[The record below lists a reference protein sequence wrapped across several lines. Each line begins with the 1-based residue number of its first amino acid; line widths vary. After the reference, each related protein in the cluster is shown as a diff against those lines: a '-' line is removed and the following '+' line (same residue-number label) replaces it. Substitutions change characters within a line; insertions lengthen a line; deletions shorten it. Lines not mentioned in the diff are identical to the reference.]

1 MKIKTLWKSMLY
13 EKGKLRS
20 ANGGE
25 TWEPGEWHRV
35 EGELSMC
42 ESGYHASE
50 NIVDSMQYV
59 APGAIA
65 KVEVRGKHA
74 ERADKQCWSEMRVAK
89 AWEWT
94 KTDSVELAV
103 YAAESVIGIFEKH
116 RPDDKR
122 PRAAIEAAKA
132 WLKNPCEKTRAAAR
146 AASDA
151 ARAAAWAAAR
161 AASDAA
167 RAAAW
172 AASDAASDAAW
183 VAARAASDAAR
194 AAASEAAW
202 AAASDA
208 ARAASDAERDASDA
222 ERDAMKARIHR
233 WIVRRTKSMKEIKE
247 D

>member
-13 EKGKLRS
+13 EKGKMRS

-35 EGELSMC
+35 DGPLEMC
-42 ESGYHASE
+42 NHGYHASL

-59 APGAIA
+59 APRAIA
-65 KVEVRGKHA
+65 RVEVRGNHV
-74 ERADKQCWSEMRVAK
+74 EQSDKQCWSEMRVVR

-94 KTDSVELAV
+94 KRDSVELAV
-103 YAAESVIGIFEKH
+103 YTAESVIGIFEKH

-132 WLKNPCEKTRAAAR
+132 WLKNPCEKTRAAAWAVSD

-151 ARAAAWAAAR
+151 AWAASAAASAAARAASAAAR

-167 RAAAW
+167 RAA
-172 AASDAASDAAW
+172 S
-183 VAARAASDAAR
+183 
-194 AAASEAAW
+194 

-208 ARAASDAERDASDA
+208 ARAAWAASA
-222 ERDAMKARIHR
+222 ARKARIHR
-233 WIVRRTKSMKEIKE
+233 WIVWRTKSMKEIKE
-247 D
+247 G

>member
-1 MKIKTLWKSMLY
+1 MMKTKTLWKSMLY

-20 ANGGE
+20 ANGDE
-25 TWEPGEWHRV
+25 AWNPGEWHRV
-35 EGELSMC
+35 DGPLAMC
-42 ESGYHASE
+42 EHGYHASL

-103 YAAESVIGIFEKH
+103 YAAESVIGIFEKQ

-132 WLKNPCEKTRAAAR
+132 WLKDPSEKTRAAAR
-146 AASDA
+146 AAWAASDAASAARDA
-151 ARAAAWAAAR
+151 ARAAASAASAARDAAR

-167 RAAAW
+167 WAARDAAW
-172 AASDAASDAAW
+172 AA
-183 VAARAASDAAR
+183 
-194 AAASEAAW
+194 
-202 AAASDA
+202 
-208 ARAASDAERDASDA
+208 RDARDA

-247 D
+247 G

>member
-35 EGELSMC
+35 DGPLAMC
-42 ESGYHASE
+42 NHGYHASL

-59 APGAIA
+59 DPGAIA
-65 KVEVRGKHA
+65 RVEVRGKHA
-74 ERADKQCWSEMRVAK
+74 EGADKQCWSEMRVAK

-94 KTDSVELAV
+94 KRDSVELAV
-103 YAAESVIGIFEKH
+103 YAAESVIGRFEKQY
-116 RPDDKR
+116 PDDKR

-132 WLKNPCEKTRAAAR
+132 WLKNPCEKTSAAAR
-146 AASDA
+146 AARA
-151 ARAAAWAAAR
+151 ARAAAWAAWAAFAAARAAR
-161 AASDAA
+161 AASAAARDAARDAARAAA

-172 AASDAASDAAW
+172 A
-183 VAARAASDAAR
+183 
-194 AAASEAAW
+194 
-202 AAASDA
+202 
-208 ARAASDAERDASDA
+208 ASDA

-247 D
+247 G

>member
-65 KVEVRGKHA
+65 KVEVRSKHA
-74 ERADKQCWSEMRVAK
+74 ERADKQCWSEMRVVK

-94 KTDSVELAV
+94 KRDSVELAV
-103 YAAESVIGIFEKH
+103 YAAESVIGIFEKQH
-116 RPDDKR
+116 PDDKR
-122 PRAAIEAAKA
+122 PRQAIEAARA
-132 WLKNPCEKTRAAAR
+132 WLEDPNTKTSA

-151 ARAAAWAAAR
+151 AC
-161 AASDAA
+161 
-167 RAAAW
+167 
-172 AASDAASDAAW
+172 DAASDAAW
-183 VAARAASDAAR
+183 
-194 AAASEAAW
+194 AAAW
-202 AAASDA
+202 
-208 ARAASDAERDASDA
+208 
-222 ERDAMKARIHR
+222 DAMKARIHR

-247 D
+247 GGWKKED

>member
-20 ANGGE
+20 ASGDE
-25 TWEPGEWHRV
+25 TWKPGEWHKV
-35 EGELSMC
+35 DGPLAMC
-42 ESGYHASE
+42 EHGYHASL

-74 ERADKQCWSEMRVAK
+74 EQADKQCWSKMRVVK

-94 KTDSVELAV
+94 KWDSVELAV
-103 YAAESVIGIFEKH
+103 YAAELVIGIFEKQH
-116 RPDDKR
+116 PDDKR

-132 WLKNPCEKTRAAAR
+132 WLKNPCEKTR
-146 AASDA
+146 D
-151 ARAAAWAAAR
+151 
-161 AASDAA
+161 
-167 RAAAW
+167 

-183 VAARAASDAAR
+183 A
-194 AAASEAAW
+194 
-202 AAASDA
+202 
-208 ARAASDAERDASDA
+208 
-222 ERDAMKARIHR
+222 AMKARIHR

-247 D
+247 G

>member
-1 MKIKTLWKSMLY
+1 MMKTKTLWKSMLY

-20 ANGGE
+20 ANGDE
-25 TWEPGEWHRV
+25 AWNPGEWHRV
-35 EGELSMC
+35 DGPLAMC
-42 ESGYHASE
+42 EHGYHASL

-103 YAAESVIGIFEKH
+103 YAAESVIGIFEKQ

-146 AASDA
+146 AAWAASDAASAARDA
-151 ARAAAWAAAR
+151 ARAAASAAR
-161 AASDAA
+161 D
-167 RAAAW
+167 AAW
-172 AASDAASDAAW
+172 AASDAAW
-183 VAARAASDAAR
+183 AASDAA
-194 AAASEAAW
+194 W
-202 AAASDA
+202 AASDA
-208 ARAASDAERDASDA
+208 AWAAWAASDAAWAARDA

-233 WIVRRTKSMKEIKE
+233 WIVWRTKSMKEIKE
-247 D
+247 G

>member
-1 MKIKTLWKSMLY
+1 MMKTKTLWKSMLY

-20 ANGGE
+20 GHGNE
-25 TWEPGEWHRV
+25 SWKLGEWHKV
-35 EGELSMC
+35 DGPLAMC
-42 ESGYHASE
+42 NRGYHASL

-94 KTDSVELAV
+94 KRDSVELAV
-103 YAAESVIGIFEKH
+103 YAAELVIGRFEKQY
-116 RPDDKR
+116 PDDKR

-132 WLKNPCEKTRAAAR
+132 WLKNPCEKTSAAAFAAAR
-146 AASDA
+146 A
-151 ARAAAWAAAR
+151 
-161 AASDAA
+161 
-167 RAAAW
+167 
-172 AASDAASDAAW
+172 
-183 VAARAASDAAR
+183 
-194 AAASEAAW
+194 
-202 AAASDA
+202 A

-222 ERDAMKARIHR
+222 AMAAMKARIHR

-247 D
+247 GGWKKED